1 VDSVFLDETLMTSDP
16 DRVAKWRA
24 AGLKPFPLFKDTE
37 YQSKDGE
44 GDDEYSGEEWSRI
57 RRAEGAYTEHQSEDC
72 EWPGKMR
79 NAIRIAEASG
89 LGDDAK
95 GATLTVGAC
104 RRLLAE
110 LERTECK
117 SVDDRIAE
125 IEAESDARHE
135 AAMRELE
142 DIRRNRLALR
152 DAECRSLSL
161 SQTDI
166 ARILEWGL
174 TDMQSDPGWD
184 EVDREIYRR
193 LDAAAATTDRGSVD
207 GGEG

>member
-1 VDSVFLDETLMTSDP
+1 MASQSGDRNPYAWGVDSVFLDETLMTSDP

-117 SVDDRIAE
+117 SVSRSMVFAVGLLHDYADMLETLGHDAAKVRA
-125 IEAESDARHE
+125 EAEAL
-135 AAMRELE
+135 AAT
-142 DIRRNRLALR
+142 
-152 DAECRSLSL
+152 ECRSV
-161 SQTDI
+161 
-166 ARILEWGL
+166 
-174 TDMQSDPGWD
+174 D
-184 EVDREIYRR
+184 EGAE
-193 LDAAAATTDRGSVD
+193 
-207 GGEG
+207 GGE